1 MICLQVYIDHVQAC
15 QAAVLMSTLSAAESS
30 SASRGQNSGA
40 QSSASS
46 VSMRVTSSVS
56 TARQDDSGISGISD
70 PKSSADPAPAATAA
84 ATKSL
89 PNVDHH
95 PPPVSVIGSSQLLPT
110 GQQAAAQAAVAANS
124 SAMLPT
130 VDEDKE
136 LKIMLSDSNS
146 SLTSRGVSGKS
157 QVPYSAAAAK
167 PEQFVNP
174 SAGIRPKLTPARFNP
189 AEMHPSSGPGPAP
202 PITSASY
209 AYHAY
214 SSNWNPVSR

>member
-1 MICLQVYIDHVQAC
+1 M
-15 QAAVLMSTLSAAESS
+15 MSTLSAAESS

-89 PNVDHH
+89 PNVDNQSS
-95 PPPVSVIGSSQLLPT
+95 VSVISSSQLFPT

-174 SAGIRPKLTPARFNP
+174 SAGIRPKLNPARFNP